1 MKVRDNIKKV
11 RKAKGITQIAVARN
25 LGISPMRYY
34 RLENINKTV
43 DPDLITPIARYL
55 GVREEVFF
63 SVKLTE
69 SVVNSIHSAQKVST

>member
-1 MKVRDNIKKV
+1 
-11 RKAKGITQIAVARN
+11 
-25 LGISPMRYY
+25 MRYY

-63 SVKLTE
+63 SGKLTE
-69 SVVNSIHSAQKVST
+69 SVVNSIHSTQKVST

>member
-43 DPDLITPIARYL
+43 DPDLITSIARYL
-55 GVREEVFF
+55 GVKEEVFF
-63 SVKLTE
+63 SVKLTD
-69 SVVNSIHSAQKVST
+69 SVVKSVNSTRKVST